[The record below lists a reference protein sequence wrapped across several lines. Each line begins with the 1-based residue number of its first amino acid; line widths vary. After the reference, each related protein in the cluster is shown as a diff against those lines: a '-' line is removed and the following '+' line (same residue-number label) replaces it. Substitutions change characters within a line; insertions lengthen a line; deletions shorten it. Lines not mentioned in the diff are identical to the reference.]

1 MTIGNRNGRVRPA
14 RTALVLI
21 LQVVALG
28 LLCGQVDGA
37 IISQYGRVFDVHEA
51 DVAGVNQLLDATDG
65 RPGLL
70 SVVDNICV
78 ARRRDTPLHPLYGV
92 YSVHETAWGGA
103 RNVILWAA
111 IHGKYAALS
120 VLVQVPGVVIDTR
133 DDLVRQWAPLH
144 YAASLGDLASVQIL
158 LGCPSASL
166 EVVETQDATGQ
177 TPLHLAAQQ
186 GHFDVVR
193 ALIAYTDNQG
203 QGIQVSRPDSYS
215 DTPLYLAT
223 ANGRT
228 GVVRLLRESG
238 RVASEDLNHVYNVA
252 RRHLSLCTPY
262 VGTC

>member
-70 SVVDNICV
+70 SVVDNVCV
-78 ARRRDTPLHPLYGV
+78 ARCRDTPLHPLYGV

-120 VLVQVPGVVIDTR
+120 VLVQVPGVIIDTR
-133 DDLVRQWAPLH
+133 DNLQWTPLH
-144 YAASLGDLASVQIL
+144 YAANRGDVASVQIL

-166 EVVETQDATGQ
+166 EVIETQDPMLQ

-186 GHFDVVR
+186 GHVDVVR
-193 ALIAYTDNQG
+193 ALIEYTDGQG

-223 ANGRT
+223 ANGHM
-228 GVVRLLRESG
+228 GVVRLLRKSD
-238 RVASEDLNHVYNVA
+238 RVTDKYLA
-252 RRHLSLCTPY
+252 RVHNMSRRLLSSFTPY